1 MCVYVMTGEAEAWSK
16 SRCGQYA
23 ADCEAVGVIVVE
35 AEAARQWEY
44 LLALDIRYSLNGS
57 RG

>member
-1 MCVYVMTGEAEAWSK
+1 MVKVTLRAA
-16 SRCGQYA
+16 RV
-23 ADCEAVGVIVVE
+23 ADCEAVGVIVAE

-44 LLALDIRYSLNGS
+44 LLALDNRYSLNGS

>member
-1 MCVYVMTGEAEAWSK
+1 MVKVMLRADRAV
-16 SRCGQYA
+16 
-23 ADCEAVGVIVVE
+23 DCEAVGVIVVE

-44 LLALDIRYSLNGS
+44 LLALDNRYSLNGS